1 MCIITVISVK
11 AKLSCSLI
19 PAINYMVP
27 LLLRSGSHLPYL
39 LLRSQILCKTW
50 LSSDT
55 VASPP
60 PSLCFSVTWLPCVC
74 TNPPLWSLAALNWKH
89 IVSGAT
95 DEARCFMS
103 APQPPQGMCHSHSK
117 QQRALFWSLRW
128 HFLIP
133 KDIIWDHA
141 GRDVNVF
148 WLRGGLI
155 NFRQNDKDSVK
166 YWQSLWTTPNDMHA
180 GAAPWSGTH
189 F

>member
-39 LLRSQILCKTW
+39 LLRSQILCKAW

-60 PSLCFSVTWLPCVC
+60 PPPPPPLSVTLLPCVC

-117 QQRALFWSLRW
+117 QHRALFWSRRW

-133 KDIIWDHA
+133 KDIIWDRA
-141 GRDVNVF
+141 GWDEDVFLTEGGV
-148 WLRGGLI
+148 WLISHRTIKIL
-155 NFRQNDKDSVK
+155 
-166 YWQSLWTTPNDMHA
+166 
-180 GAAPWSGTH
+180 
-189 F
+189 